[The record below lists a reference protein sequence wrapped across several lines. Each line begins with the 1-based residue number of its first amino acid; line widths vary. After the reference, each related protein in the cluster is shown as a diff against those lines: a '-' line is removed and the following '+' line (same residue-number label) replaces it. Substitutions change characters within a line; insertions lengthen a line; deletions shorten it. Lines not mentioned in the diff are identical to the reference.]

1 MNGVRV
7 LLSKK
12 KNKRW
17 LEAREVA
24 SASDACEKE
33 KEEKEEKAEAIR
45 RRSQVTKGDGA
56 NGQMVRARTA
66 R

>member
-1 MNGVRV
+1 M
-7 LLSKK
+7 SKK

-17 LEAREVA
+17 LEARAVA

-33 KEEKEEKAEAIR
+33 KEEKEEEKAEAIR
-45 RRSQVTKGDGA
+45 RRRQVTKGDGA

-66 R
+66 C